1 MSSVRKRLRNPARE
15 QRGHDLRRDDSL
27 SDPASGEEVTFS
39 NPSLEKNLLSIQ
51 EYPSFITVL
60 QASAREEGCDGDK

>member
-27 SDPASGEEVTFS
+27 NDPASGEEVTFS

-60 QASAREEGCDGDK
+60 QVSAREEGCDGDK